1 MTRDETAVSNMLQD
15 PITSKADAQAQ
26 SVDAPTKQVRRFIK
40 KHTPAYALPAL
51 TVVIALFFSVWG
63 KTSATFL
70 TTANLQ
76 VLLGTQTVIAVV
88 ALGALIP
95 LIANEWDLSVGACA
109 GLATVTTAQLMSHG
123 MNAILALMIGLL
135 IGAAVGAINAAIVT
149 RARVNAVIAT
159 LGMATILDGVVNQ
172 RTGGVSIS
180 SNIPL
185 GLTNFGTGTWLGI
198 PRTVYAVAVIAIAV
212 HYVLNYTP
220 FGRYLYALG
229 SNPEAARLV
238 GVRTKVIVAGAF
250 LLAGTLAAA
259 GGFLEVARA
268 GGATPSVGDTFT
280 LPALAAAFLSAAS
293 IKPGKANVGGTIVA
307 LVFLGVLNS
316 GLNLAGAAAYIS
328 NYVNGAALI
337 SGIALAGWL
346 ARRQGAEA

>member
-1 MTRDETAVSNMLQD
+1 MTPNQTAVSTMLDQSASEAEAKV
-15 PITSKADAQAQ
+15 T
-26 SVDAPTKQVRRFIK
+26 SVDVSRKWIGRFVR
-40 KHTPAYALPAL
+40 KHAPAYALPAV
-51 TVVIALFFSVWG
+51 TVVIAIFFSVWG

-109 GLATVTTAQLMSHG
+109 GLSCVTTAQLMSHG
-123 MNAILALMIGLL
+123 MNAILALVIGLL
-135 IGAAVGAINAAIVT
+135 IGAAVGLINAAIVT

-185 GLTNFGTGTWLGI
+185 GLTNFGTGNWLGI
-198 PRTVYAVAVIAIAV
+198 PRTVYAVAVIAVAAY
-212 HYVLNYTP
+212 YVLNYMP